1 MKSQVSFM
9 NYDNAN
15 KYKLVVISI
24 KRKKH
29 KALLN
34 HGITDALKL
43 LCEIAQYINIKN
55 NAFRN
60 IN

>member
-1 MKSQVSFM
+1 M
-9 NYDNAN
+9 NYDNTN

-29 KALLN
+29 KTLLN